1 MNMNRL
7 ERAARAW
14 AAAGLEN
21 DFIFSKVMSDPVIC
35 LAVIRSILPD
45 LTIKRLAPPQT
56 QQEVNPANDAKG
68 VRFDIYTT
76 DEHDNRYD
84 IEMQVADHHNLAQR
98 VRYYQ
103 AMNALDAYDKG
114 ANYHDANNSYVI
126 FICCF
131 DPFQLGAQ
139 FYSVNKHL
147 NEFPNYR
154 VLDGATDIYL
164 NATSLRHEVPPRLQA
179 LLDLVAHRTS
189 GQADEFG
196 LKLREKIATVKH
208 NKEWRADFMRL
219 SLYEMDHEYELKEAT
234 EKGVKR
240 GVKKGVKLG
249 QSQGIN
255 MTLVQMA
262 DGLIRRDW
270 SEEQVIS
277 FFTNVMKISREQA
290 ERYYRRALRN

>member
-1 MNMNRL
+1 MNQL
-7 ERAARAW
+7 ERAAQVW

-21 DFIFSKVMSDPVIC
+21 DFIFSKVMSDPAIC
-35 LAVIRSILPD
+35 LTVIRSVLPA
-45 LTIKRLAPPQT
+45 LTIERLAPPKT
-56 QQEVNPANDAKG
+56 QQEVYPANDAKG

-84 IEMQVADHHNLAQR
+84 IEMQVTDHHNLAQR

-139 FYSVNKHL
+139 FYSVNKYL
-147 NEFPNYR
+147 NEFPDYR

-164 NATSLRHEVPPRLQA
+164 NATGSRREVTPDLQA
-179 LLDLVAHRTS
+179 LLDLVAHRDS
-189 GQADEFG
+189 GQADAFG
-196 LKLREKIATVKH
+196 VKLRKKIEAVKH
-208 NKEWRADFMRL
+208 NKKWRADFMRL

-234 EKGVKR
+234 EKG
-240 GVKKGVKLG
+240 
-249 QSQGIN
+249 QNQGIS
-255 MTLVQMA
+255 MDRVQVA
-262 DGLIRRDW
+262 NGLIRRGL

-290 ERYYRRALRN
+290 KGYYQQALRG

>member
-1 MNMNRL
+1 MNRI

-14 AAAGLEN
+14 ARAGLEN
-21 DFIFSKVMSDPVIC
+21 DFVFSKVMSDPAIC
-35 LAVIRSILPD
+35 LAVIQSILPD
-45 LTIKRLAPPQT
+45 LTIRRLAPPKT
-56 QQEVNPANDAKG
+56 QQEVNPTSDAKG
-68 VRFDIYTT
+68 GHFDIYTT

-131 DPFQLGAQ
+131 DPFQQGAQ

-147 NEFPNYR
+147 NEFPDYR

-164 NATSLRHEVPPRLQA
+164 NATSPRHEVPPRLQT
-179 LLDLVAHRTS
+179 LLDLVAHRGS
-189 GQADEFG
+189 GQTDEFG
-196 LKLREKIATVKH
+196 VKLKKKIAAVKH

-219 SLYEMDHEYELKEAT
+219 SLYEMDREYELREAKRRGM
-234 EKGVKR
+234 EKGIRQAVKENHL
-240 GVKKGVKLG
+240 KL
-249 QSQGIN
+249 IN
-255 MTLVQMA
+255 
-262 DGLIRRDW
+262 GLIGLGY
-270 SEEQVIS
+270 SKQEVID
-277 FFTNVMKISREQA
+277 FLTTYMHTAVTEA
-290 ERYYRRALRN
+290 E

>member
-1 MNMNRL
+1 MNRF

-14 AAAGLEN
+14 DIAGLEN
-21 DFIFSKVMSDPVIC
+21 DFIFSKVMSDPAIC
-35 LAVIRSILPD
+35 LVVIRSILPD
-45 LTIKRLAPPQT
+45 LTIERLAPPQT

-84 IEMQVADHHNLAQR
+84 IEMQVTDHHNLAQR

-126 FICCF
+126 FICCL

-139 FYSVNKHL
+139 FYSVSKHL
-147 NEFPNYR
+147 NEFPDYR
-154 VLDGATDIYL
+154 VLDGAMDICL
-164 NATSLRHEVPPRLQA
+164 NASSTRHEVTPRLQT
-179 LLDLVAHRTS
+179 LLDLVAHRDS
-189 GQADEFG
+189 GQSDEFG

-208 NKEWRADFMRL
+208 NKEWKADFMRL

-234 EKGVKR
+234 EKG
-240 GVKKGVKLG
+240 
-249 QSQGIN
+249 QNQGIS
-255 MTLVQMA
+255 MDRVQVA
-262 DGLIRRDW
+262 DGLIRRGW

-277 FFTNVMKISREQA
+277 FFTNVMKLSREQA
-290 ERYYRRALRN
+290 KGYYQQALRS